1 MSADLAATV
10 AQVKPGDEV
19 TATFHDDY
27 ANTYAVS
34 GAIWKSQSGALLV
47 GRNIVRFPSVRQ
59 HSWLT
64 DLVINT
70 PAPYPEPPIG
80 SVVLDDQGDAW
91 QSYRFGREAVWR
103 SVGDDSVLSWERFTD
118 IFGPV
123 RVVYTPEVTP

>member
-1 MSADLAATV
+1 MSADLDATL
-10 AQVKPGDEV
+10 AKVKVGDEV
-19 TATFHDDY
+19 TATLDMEDCGTF
-27 ANTYAVS
+27 VL
-34 GAIWKSQSGALLV
+34 I
-47 GRNIVRFPSVRQ
+47 GRV
-59 HSWLT
+59 WLT
-64 DLVINT
+64 ALRSLAVGPHILRFSNGNAGSSLIDLVINK
-70 PAPYPEPPIG
+70 PALDPEPPIG